1 MKEQN
6 KLTLQMSLLFF
17 VVFVFFGVVIVN
29 EKLSPLKIPKITERI
44 EIYLKDN
51 YEEEL
56 DQLELDK
63 VQYKNLRYE
72 AKVKNKDNSK
82 LYFKVMY
89 ENKKITDTYKK
100 DYLEGRTLI
109 KSKEKE
115 IQNNIKKVTKAVYKI
130 QLDKLNTYKE
140 SEQKELITNKKPETL
155 RLYNLEANV
164 SVEKLKEENIINV
177 IQIVNTNASEKNIN
191 PRTYTFKIKSDKKT
205 LCIKNIP
212 YEVIES
218 EELNTI
224 INDIIT
230 KKESKLLTQYNIE
243 YEYQ

>member
-1 MKEQN
+1 
-6 KLTLQMSLLFF
+6 
-17 VVFVFFGVVIVN
+17 
-29 EKLSPLKIPKITERI
+29 
-44 EIYLKDN
+44 
-51 YEEEL
+51 
-56 DQLELDK
+56 
-63 VQYKNLRYE
+63 
-72 AKVKNKDNSK
+72 
-82 LYFKVMY
+82 MY